1 MNRSNND
8 NIVPKT
14 EEAPQSLGGAL
25 LAHLRVSIV
34 ATVVLTIIVS
44 GFYPAVVWGLAQ
56 ALFHHQANGSLLKK
70 DGSATDKDEEAVG
83 SAYLGQSFS
92 DPGYFHPRPSN
103 AGSNGYDATASGGSN
118 YGPTSARLI
127 NGATKKDDKG
137 NEVVDFDGIHDRV
150 VHYCLD
156 NSIAFDSSVPFKQ
169 FTDAQ
174 GNPDDVKLIKGF
186 NADTPLVIT
195 PKEPIPADA
204 VTMSASGLDPEI
216 SPANAALQARRVAAA
231 RNVSLE
237 KVSALIAEFT
247 DGPDLGILGDPR
259 VNVLKLNLALDAKYP
274 APPAPATQ
282 PATQASTQPD
292 TAPSASPSTAPAAAP
307 GK

>member
-1 MNRSNND
+1 MNRSNQD
-8 NIVPKT
+8 NIAPPA
-14 EEAPQSLGGAL
+14 EEAPSSLGASL
-25 LAHLRVSIV
+25 LVHLRVSII

-70 DGSATDKDEEAVG
+70 DGTATDKDEEAIG
-83 SAYLGQSFS
+83 SAYLGQNFS
-92 DPGYFHPRPSN
+92 DPSYFHPRPSN
-103 AGSNGYDATASGGSN
+103 AGSNGYDATASGGTN

-156 NSIAFDSSVPFKQ
+156 NGIDFDSSIPFSQ
-169 FTDAQ
+169 FKDAQ
-174 GNPDDVKLIKGF
+174 GNPDDVKLINAF

-195 PKEPIPADA
+195 PKKPIPADA
-204 VTMSASGLDPEI
+204 VTMSASGLDPHI
-216 SPANAALQARRVAAA
+216 SPANAAVQAGRVATA
-231 RNVSLE
+231 RGVSAE
-237 KVSALIAEFT
+237 KVNTLVGEFT
-247 DGPDLGILGDPR
+247 EGPDLGILGDPR

-274 APPAPATQ
+274 APAAPATQ
-282 PATQASTQPD
+282 PTTQPSTQPE
-292 TAPSASPSTAPAAAP
+292 TAPSATPATAPTTAPA
-307 GK
+307 K